1 MMSSLKLFLK
11 KIIKILTKLFIVFL
25 NKINSGRYVIDELY
39 SVIINRKKK
48 VYYKNTEIQFYIPN
62 RLNYFRVETFHLKE
76 PETLEWIENFDKN
89 SVFYDIGSNIGLYS
103 IYASK
108 KVGCDTYAFEPSCFN
123 LELLAKNI
131 YLNKLS
137 KDIKIIPIPLSS
149 KKKISTFNMSNTD
162 AGGALSTFDEKFT
175 YDGSTLNNL
184 FKYSTISFALDECV
198 DILNLPPP
206 DYIKIDVDG
215 IEHLILSGGLKV
227 LKKSKSILIE
237 LNENFKDQH
246 DQSINFLK
254 DCGFKFLKKSSLD
267 IDKQDNYKGM
277 FNQIWIKK

>member
-1 MMSSLKLFLK
+1 LTKFSKLFAKSLIDILSSFNYGRAFVDILIKNVYLK
-11 KIIKILTKLFIVFL
+11 TKTIKHGDIKL
-25 NKINSGRYVIDELY
+25 N
-39 SVIINRKKK
+39 
-48 VYYKNTEIQFYIPN
+48 FYIPN
-62 RLNYFRVETFHLKE
+62 RLTYWRIKTFSSKE
-76 PETLEWIENFDKN
+76 PHTLSWIENFEKD

-184 FKYSTISFALDECV
+184 FKYSTISFTLDECV

>member
-1 MMSSLKLFLK
+1 MSKLKSSLYNEVGYVFNILK
-11 KIIKILTKLFIVFL
+11 SFACL
-25 NKINSGRYVIDELY
+25 
-39 SVIINRKKK
+39 
-48 VYYKNTEIQFYIPN
+48 
-62 RLNYFRVETFHLKE
+62 
-76 PETLEWIENFDKN
+76 
-89 SVFYDIGSNIGLYS
+89 
-103 IYASK
+103 
-108 KVGCDTYAFEPSCFN
+108 
-123 LELLAKNI
+123 
-131 YLNKLS
+131 
-137 KDIKIIPIPLSS
+137 
-149 KKKISTFNMSNTD
+149 
-162 AGGALSTFDEKFT
+162 
-175 YDGSTLNNL
+175 L
-184 FKYSTISFALDECV
+184 FKYSTISFTLDECV